1 MKKDKQLD
9 NIKLHFGTQPWF
21 DHVYPTTYKNE
32 YVIVVNRYPYTKDH
46 LFFDYEKTN
55 NVRIRIHTMGGK

>member
-1 MKKDKQLD
+1 MKNDRHLNK
-9 NIKLHFGTQPWF
+9 IKLHFGKQPWF

-32 YVIVVNRYPYTKDH
+32 YVIVVNRYPYTEDH

-55 NVRIRIHTMGGK
+55 NV